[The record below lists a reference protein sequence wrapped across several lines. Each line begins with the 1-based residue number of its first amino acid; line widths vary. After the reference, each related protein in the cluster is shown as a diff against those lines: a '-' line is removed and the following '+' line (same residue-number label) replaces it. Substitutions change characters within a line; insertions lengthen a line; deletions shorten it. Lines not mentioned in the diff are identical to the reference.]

1 MLALTD
7 THCHLNLN
15 TFNNDFGEVL
25 ERAWMAGLEKILIPA
40 TDLAG
45 SEQIIKLCGEY
56 PNLYAAV
63 GVHPNDALS
72 WQKDTQKRLIDLTKH
87 PKVVA
92 IGEIGLDYYR
102 DRAPQSLQKE
112 ILLKQL
118 ELATEVQLPIV
129 VHNRQAF
136 DDLWEMIS
144 QWQKGLEDKNSVI
157 ANRPGVLHSFS
168 ENVEK
173 MQVVVS
179 KHFYIGISGPITYQN
194 AALQQSVAVAVP
206 TDSLLIETD
215 APFLTPHPFRGQ
227 RNEPAHVKYV
237 AAKIAQLRQDNLETI
252 VKHTTTNANRL
263 FGWRSSI

>member
-1 MLALTD
+1 MLSLTD

-15 TFNNDFGEVL
+15 IFKDDLDVVL
-25 ERAWMAGLEKILIPA
+25 ERAWTTGLEQILIPA
-40 TDLAG
+40 IDLAG
-45 SEQIIKLCGEY
+45 SRQIVELCDKY

-72 WQKDTQKRLIDLTKH
+72 WQKDTQNCLRDLANH

-102 DRAPQSLQKE
+102 DRAPKLLQRE
-112 ILLKQL
+112 ILLQQL

-136 DDLWEMIS
+136 EDLWELIS
-144 QWQKGLEDKNSVI
+144 QWQKTLEENNSLI
-157 ANRPGVLHSFS
+157 AKRPGVMHSFS
-168 ENVEK
+168 EDVGK

-179 KHFYIGISGPITYQN
+179 KHFYVGISGPITYQN
-194 AALQQSVAVAVP
+194 AMLQQSVAIAVP
-206 TDSLLIETD
+206 LDHLLIETD
-215 APFLTPHPFRGQ
+215 APFLTPYPFRGQ
-227 RNEPAHVKYV
+227 RNEPAHVKYIADKV
-237 AAKIAQLRQDNLETI
+237 AQLRHNNLETI
-252 VKHTTTNANRL
+252 AKNTTLNAIRL